1 MRTGTILL
9 AEDDPNDVI
18 LFQRAMERASLSADS
33 LKAVGDGEKAISYL
47 SGQGIYAD
55 RDLYPLPALLLLDL
69 KMPRKSGL
77 EVLEWVR
84 RQPGLKRLQLA
95 TLPDL
100 PVPVVNCQL
109 LRRGNYGAV
118 IEKVEV
124 GHAVVSRALRVHRR
138 ERNPLVVKQH
148 WKRSQSITDTLQG
161 TFRFAHVGQV
171 LGFLGCARGAAS
183 CHLT

>member
-55 RDLYPLPALLLLDL
+55 RDLYPLPALLWLDL

-77 EVLEWVR
+77 EVLSWIR
-84 RQPGLKRLQLA
+84 KQPQLRYLIVVFFTSSNSSEDIRLAYEAGANSYLVKPVEF
-95 TLPDL
+95 TEMVEMIRNVTFYWLEMNEKLPL
-100 PVPVVNCQL
+100 S
-109 LRRGNYGAV
+109 
-118 IEKVEV
+118 EV
-124 GHAVVSRALRVHRR
+124 A
-138 ERNPLVVKQH
+138 
-148 WKRSQSITDTLQG
+148 
-161 TFRFAHVGQV
+161 
-171 LGFLGCARGAAS
+171 
-183 CHLT
+183 